1 MWMTSAARTLVCAV
15 LALAPIAVG
24 AQTVQK
30 ALIHHQVST
39 TNPVAQE
46 YFDEGLTLVY
56 AFNRGEAQK
65 RFREAAAA
73 DPKLAIAWW
82 GVALAAGPNLNYGM
96 TAENWKTVA
105 EALKNANALS
115 ANATPEE
122 QRLIAAVATRYPT
135 GAKDPNGKK
144 YRDAMAAVYKDYPN
158 DDDVATL
165 YVESCMDVDDWGY
178 DSKGKPIGKTAELSD
193 ILKTVIAHNY
203 LHPGA
208 NHYFV
213 HLHDFTSVAKDA
225 ILEADRLANF
235 PAEPAASHLNHMA
248 GHTYLDVGDYA
259 AIVET
264 GRTAVG
270 EDLEYAKS
278 IGVSPG
284 KLDYF
289 YHNLDFYNG
298 GALMLGDVAD
308 AEHGADLELEN
319 NSNVAL
325 LIYARLGEWSKVLSM
340 GAPDPKMPAWRSAW
354 PYHYARGIAFASEH
368 NLTGA
373 EGELAA
379 LRESVGKTGWKY
391 PDLMV
396 EMLSA
401 RVDYLG
407 GNVSTATHELRDV
420 IAATSQYP
428 PEAFPAWYFPAGEW
442 LGWMLFNNGDAR
454 GAEAAFHADLSRS
467 PHNARV
473 LYGLIQVANA
483 QDRSSDAG
491 PLGGQIEANWRGQSL
506 SLAAS
511 L

>member
-1 MWMTSAARTLVCAV
+1 M
-15 LALAPIAVG
+15 LALAPVAAG
-24 AQTVQK
+24 AETVQK
-30 ALIHHQVST
+30 ALVHHQVST
-39 TNPVAQE
+39 ANPAAQE
-46 YFDEGLTLVY
+46 LFDEGLTLVY
-56 AFNRGEAQK
+56 AFSRGEAQK

-122 QRLIAAVATRYPT
+122 QRLITAVATRYPA
-135 GAKDPNGKK
+135 GAKEPDGKK
-144 YRDAMAAVYKDYPN
+144 YRDAMAAVYKDYPS

-165 YVESCMDVDDWGY
+165 YVESVMDVDDWGY

-193 ILKTVIAHNY
+193 ILKTVITHNY

-213 HLHDFTSVAKDA
+213 HLHDYTSVAKDA

-278 IGVSPG
+278 IGVTPG

-289 YHNLDFYNG
+289 YHNLDFYSG

-319 NSNVAL
+319 NSDIAL

-340 GAPDPKMPAWRSAW
+340 GFPDPKMPPWRSAW

-368 NLTGA
+368 NLPGA

-391 PDLMV
+391 PDLLV

-401 RVDYLG
+401 RVDYLR

-442 LGWMLFNNGDAR
+442 LGWMLLQSGDTS
-454 GAEAAFHADLSRS
+454 GAEAAFRAELMRT
-467 PHNARV
+467 PHSVRV
-473 LYGLIQVANA
+473 LIGLIRALNDQG
-483 QDRSSDAG
+483 RTSEAG
-491 PLGGQIEANWRGQSL
+491 TLGNEATSEWQGTSIIL
-506 SLAAS
+506 EKSI
-511 L
+511 

>member
-1 MWMTSAARTLVCAV
+1 MWITLVARTLVCAM
-15 LALAPIAVG
+15 LALAPVAAG
-24 AQTVQK
+24 AETVQK
-30 ALIHHQVST
+30 ALVHHQVST
-39 TNPVAQE
+39 ANPAAQE
-46 YFDEGLTLVY
+46 LFDEGLTLVY
-56 AFNRGEAQK
+56 AFSRGEAQK

-115 ANATPEE
+115 ANAMPEE
-122 QRLIAAVATRYPT
+122 QRLIAAVATRYPA
-135 GAKDPNGKK
+135 GAKEPDGKK
-144 YRDAMAAVYKDYPN
+144 YRDAMAAVYKDYPS

-193 ILKTVIAHNY
+193 ILKTVITHNY

-213 HLHDFTSVAKDA
+213 HLHDYTSVAKDA

-259 AIVET
+259 GIVET

-278 IGVSPG
+278 IGVTPG

-289 YHNLDFYNG
+289 YHNLDFYSG
-298 GALMLGDVAD
+298 GALMIGDVAD
-308 AEHGADLELEN
+308 AERGADLEWEN
-319 NSNVAL
+319 NSDVAL

-340 GAPDPKMPAWRSAW
+340 GAPDPKMPLWRSAW

-368 NLTGA
+368 NLPGA

-379 LRESVGKTGWKY
+379 LRESVGKGGKW
-391 PDLMV
+391 PNLLV

-401 RVDYLG
+401 RVDYLQ
-407 GNVSTATHELRDV
+407 GNVSTASHELRDV
-420 IAATSQYP
+420 IAGSAQWP
-428 PEAFPAWYFPAGEW
+428 PEVFPAWYFPAGEW
-442 LGWMLFNNGDAR
+442 LGWILLRSRNTTD
-454 GAEAAFHADLSRS
+454 AEAAFRAELVRTPRDARALFGLERTLGAEGKAADATGVGEQMTAAWQG
-467 PHNARV
+467 PAA
-473 LYGLIQVANA
+473 GL
-483 QDRSSDAG
+483 
-491 PLGGQIEANWRGQSL
+491 QSTF
-506 SLAAS
+506 
-511 L
+511 